1 MKPYVIL
8 NAAMTLDGKIATIQK
23 QEVLKFQEKKILNV
37 FMKSERKL
45 MESWLELEPFLLMT
59 QDLPFIR

>member
-8 NAAMTLDGKIATIQK
+8 NAAMTLDGKIAIQK